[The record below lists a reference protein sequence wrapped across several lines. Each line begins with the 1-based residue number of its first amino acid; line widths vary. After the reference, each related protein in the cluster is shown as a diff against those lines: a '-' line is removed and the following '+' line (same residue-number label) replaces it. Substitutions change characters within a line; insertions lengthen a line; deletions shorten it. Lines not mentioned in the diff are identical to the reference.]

1 MVSRIIDSQILRKN
15 QEGVDSEFYNIEWAS
30 ILRSLSAYE
39 SFMISKGNI
48 SKAEIIEFLIKSH
61 EFPRSILN
69 CLKNVSD
76 SLNNLPKNK
85 KITNEIDIL
94 IRKLLKSRIYFKE
107 DEKIHKFIDDIQLK
121 LNKINNVVNKTYF
134 K

>member
-1 MVSRIIDSQILRKN
+1 MKFLSKLDVFLTYN
-15 QEGVDSEFYNIEWAS
+15 LSEIEKLNISNE
-30 ILRSLSAYE
+30 IFRSLFRRS
-39 SFMISKGNI
+39 NI

-69 CLKNVSD
+69 CLKNMSD

-85 KITNEIDIL
+85 KIKNEIDIL

-107 DEKIHKFIDDIQLK
+107 DEKIDKFIDEIQLK
-121 LNKINNVVNKTYF
+121 LNKINNEVSKTYF

>member
-1 MVSRIIDSQILRKN
+1 
-15 QEGVDSEFYNIEWAS
+15 
-30 ILRSLSAYE
+30 
-39 SFMISKGNI
+39 MISKGNI

-69 CLKNVSD
+69 CLKNMND

-85 KITNEIDIL
+85 KIKNEIDIL
-94 IRKLLKSRIYFKE
+94 IRKLLKSRIYFQKRM
-107 DEKIHKFIDDIQLK
+107 KKYINLLMTSNIK
-121 LNKINNVVNKTYF
+121 LNKINNVVSKTYF

>member
-1 MVSRIIDSQILRKN
+1 MN
-15 QEGVDSEFYNIEWAS
+15 
-30 ILRSLSAYE
+30 
-39 SFMISKGNI
+39 
-48 SKAEIIEFLIKSH
+48 
-61 EFPRSILN
+61 
-69 CLKNVSD
+69 D

-85 KITNEIDIL
+85 KIKNEIDIL

-121 LNKINNVVNKTYF
+121 LNKINNVVSKTYF